1 MNSTSDDTGGG
12 RPQKTASK
20 DHKKVKY
27 MNYEV
32 NYSFIYWEMCLYHS
46 FSYKLFILFLSGWAR
61 NIRPKKQ
68 FKIFENTRP

>member
-12 RPQKTASK
+12 RPQKTAGK

-27 MNYEV
+27 M

-46 FSYKLFILFLSGWAR
+46 FSYKLYLFY
-61 NIRPKKQ
+61 
-68 FKIFENTRP
+68 F